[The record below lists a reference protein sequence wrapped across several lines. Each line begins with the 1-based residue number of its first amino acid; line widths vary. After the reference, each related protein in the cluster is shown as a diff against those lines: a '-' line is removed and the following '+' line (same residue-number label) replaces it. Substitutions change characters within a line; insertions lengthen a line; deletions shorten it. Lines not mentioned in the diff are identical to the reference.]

1 MSAREKGYF
10 LDALQRYREGH
21 IPLSAVTTIVN
32 SWIARF
38 EEPYLEQQTY
48 FRPYP
53 EELAFIS
60 DSGKGRDL

>member
-1 MSAREKGYF
+1 
-10 LDALQRYREGH
+10 
-21 IPLSAVTTIVN
+21 LSAVISIVN

-38 EEPYLEQQTY
+38 EQAYLEQQAY

-53 EELAFIS
+53 EELVLIS